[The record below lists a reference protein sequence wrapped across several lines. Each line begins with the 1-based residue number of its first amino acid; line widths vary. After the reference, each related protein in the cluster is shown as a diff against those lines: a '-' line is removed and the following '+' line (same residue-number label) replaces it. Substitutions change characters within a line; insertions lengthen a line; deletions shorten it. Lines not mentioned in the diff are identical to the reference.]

1 MATKRDYYEILD
13 VPRSAS
19 EDEIKKA
26 YRTLAK
32 KYHPDV
38 SSEPNATEKFKE
50 IQEAYEV
57 LSDPVKRQNYDRYG
71 HEDPTMGG
79 MGGFGGFSGFGG
91 FEDIF
96 ANIFGGGRRSD
107 PTGPRKGQ
115 DLSMNITITFEEAA
129 FGVKKPISIT
139 RYEECSTCGGT
150 GAYSRQDISTCHR
163 CGGRGR
169 VIVEQATIL
178 GRIQTETT
186 CSECR
191 GTGRK
196 IRRACDNCHGAGR
209 MKKDATISVNIPAGI
224 EDDQTIRLSG
234 QGEAGYNGGPSG
246 DLYINVTVK
255 EHEIFERD
263 GNDIILQ
270 MPITFS
276 QAALGAT
283 LEVKTLYGMV
293 ALKIPPGT
301 QTGTKFKLTGKGI
314 SSQTTSRTG
323 NQYVLVT
330 VVTPTKLTNDQK
342 ELFQKLSKT
351 DETAGSKWSERIKRF
366 FTSK

>member
-1 MATKRDYYEILD
+1 
-13 VPRSAS
+13 
-19 EDEIKKA
+19 
-26 YRTLAK
+26 
-32 KYHPDV
+32 
-38 SSEPNATEKFKE
+38 
-50 IQEAYEV
+50 
-57 LSDPVKRQNYDRYG
+57 
-71 HEDPTMGG
+71 
-79 MGGFGGFSGFGG
+79 
-91 FEDIF
+91 
-96 ANIFGGGRRSD
+96 
-107 PTGPRKGQ
+107 
-115 DLSMNITITFEEAA
+115 MNITITFEEAA

-314 SSQTTSRTG
+314 SSQTTGRTG

>member
-13 VPRSAS
+13 VPKSAS

-38 SSEPNATEKFKE
+38 SSDPNATEKFKE

-57 LSDPVKRQNYDRYG
+57 LSDPAKRQNYDRYG

-79 MGGFGGFSGFGG
+79 MGGFSGFSGFGG

-107 PTGPRKGQ
+107 PSGPRKGK
-115 DLSMNITITFEEAA
+115 DLSINITITFEEAA
-129 FGVKKPISIT
+129 FGVKKPIHIT
-139 RYEECSTCGGT
+139 RFEECSTCGGT
-150 GAYSRQDISTCHR
+150 GAFSRQDISTCTR

-169 VIVEQATIL
+169 VIIEQTTFL
-178 GRIQTETT
+178 GRMQTETT

-196 IRRACDNCHGAGR
+196 IRKACETCHGAGR
-209 MKKDATISVNIPAGI
+209 MKKMLQSASISQPVSKMTK
-224 EDDQTIRLSG
+224 QF
-234 QGEAGYNGGPSG
+234 GYPVRGSWLQRGPSG

-255 EHEIFERD
+255 DHEI
-263 GNDIILQ
+263 LSAKA
-270 MPITFS
+270 MTSFS
-276 QAALGAT
+276 KCRLHLAKQ
-283 LEVKTLYGMV
+283 
-293 ALKIPPGT
+293 P
-301 QTGTKFKLTGKGI
+301 
-314 SSQTTSRTG
+314 
-323 NQYVLVT
+323 
-330 VVTPTKLTNDQK
+330 
-342 ELFQKLSKT
+342 
-351 DETAGSKWSERIKRF
+351 
-366 FTSK
+366 